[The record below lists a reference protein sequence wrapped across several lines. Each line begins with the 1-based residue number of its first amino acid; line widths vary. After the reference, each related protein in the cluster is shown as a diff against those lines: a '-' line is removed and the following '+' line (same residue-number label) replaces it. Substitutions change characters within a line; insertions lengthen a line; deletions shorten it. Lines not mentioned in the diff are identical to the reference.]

1 MTDGPAPGGRRV
13 ARGASRA
20 GGTAPHGAA
29 RLHAGGAGAA
39 ECPEEVELRG
49 IVAARLGYDPFAAD
63 AERVIDVRIARQGR
77 DLVGHLDVRGG
88 PSPGSRDLA
97 SSTRDCRELVDSLA
111 VAIAIGIDPL
121 SLSRVPQALPTL
133 PAAPAST
140 TPAPTPAAAP
150 PSARESPPSREE
162 PAAVRSADPVHL
174 RAGLGP
180 VVSFGAAP
188 STNLGIRAQ
197 IGARWRAVSLGI
209 EGRADFPV
217 SQAAVDG
224 GRVSAS
230 LLVGSFVPCV
240 HRGVILG
247 CLLGTFGAM
256 RASGESVTS
265 PLHEDKFYAAAGGR
279 VGVEIPI
286 GSFLA
291 TQLHGDVLAPLTQ
304 ITLRLNDRDVWTTPV
319 VSGSLGASLAGTF

>member
-1 MTDGPAPGGRRV
+1 M
-13 ARGASRA
+13 
-20 GGTAPHGAA
+20 
-29 RLHAGGAGAA
+29 
-39 ECPEEVELRG
+39 
-49 IVAARLGYDPFAAD
+49 
-63 AERVIDVRIARQGR
+63 RIARQGR

-88 PSPGSRDLA
+88 PSPASRDLA

-174 RAGLGP
+174 RAGFGP

-197 IGARWRAVSLGI
+197 IGARWRAVSLGIEGRAISLGI

-240 HRGVILG
+240 HNGVILG

-291 TQLHGDVLAPLTQ
+291 IQLHGDIRAPLTQ

-319 VSGSLGASLAGTF
+319 ASDSLGASLAGTS